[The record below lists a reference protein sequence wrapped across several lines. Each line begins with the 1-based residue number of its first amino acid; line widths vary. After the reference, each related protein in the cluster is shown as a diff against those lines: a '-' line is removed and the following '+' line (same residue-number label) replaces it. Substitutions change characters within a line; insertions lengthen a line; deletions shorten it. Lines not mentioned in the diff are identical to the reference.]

1 MRRLV
6 ALSLLFGLLL
16 SGCAANTAAGEEAL
30 QPAEKNEVTTAL
42 ELQEFF
48 ESGGSY
54 AQLKADINMEDTMLK
69 LTSARGP
76 VELIGN
82 GYTIAGSAPCVI
94 RMEDGCSIALNSV
107 TVSAKQTGIGLLGG
121 GTISAADS
129 VISAKLN
136 AIQAAGALT
145 IAKESSLTLSGE
157 GSGIL
162 ALGVSIL
169 EDSALTVSAVTT
181 AITTG
186 RGDLTL
192 YPRAKI
198 SCEAAGDNVVKVDGT
213 LVLME
218 DTVLDAANTGEH
230 NGARIGSLQAKE
242 SATLNAKGGVNGAGL
257 FVVEL
262 YEDITLRGF
271 STPDLKIEAGKGNL
285 TFDA

>member
-16 SGCAANTAAGEEAL
+16 SGCAANTPAGEEAL

-94 RMEDGCSIALNSV
+94 RMEDGCSIALNGV

-136 AIQAAGALT
+136 AIQAVGALT

-198 SCEAAGDNVVKVDGT
+198 SCEAAGDNAVKVDGT

-218 DTVLDAANTGEH
+218 EAALDAANTGEH

>member
-69 LTSARGP
+69 LTSARGS

-94 RMEDGCSIALNSV
+94 RMEDGCSIALNGV

-198 SCEAAGDNVVKVDGT
+198 FCEAAGDNAVKVDGT

-218 DTVLDAANTGEH
+218 EAVLEAANTGEH

-262 YEDITLRGF
+262 YEDIALRGF